1 MMRLSRTAWWL
12 ALVAMSVGTLAL
24 DIVTGPYVQFPILFV
39 IPVGLAAWHLGRWAG
54 VGFATGLVAARLGLA
69 LSVDAAN
76 SPAWAAVVNA
86 LIRLVVLVAL
96 AIVAEL
102 QRHRQQL
109 AARVRVLEGILPI
122 CSFCKKIRR
131 DDGDWEQIESYVSQR
146 SEAQFSHGLCERC
159 LQEHYPDFEAQD
171 TAHPRPNG

>member
-1 MMRLSRTAWWL
+1 MRITRAMWWIIV
-12 ALVAMSVGTLAL
+12 VAVSIATLWL
-24 DIVTGPYVQFPILFV
+24 DIETGPYVQFPIVFV
-39 IPVGLAAWHLGRWAG
+39 IPVTLAAWHLGRWTG
-54 VGFATGLVAARLGLA
+54 IGFAVGLVLARLCIVLGVE
-69 LSVDAAN
+69 SGHE
-76 SPAWAAVVNA
+76 PAWSAVVNA
-86 LIRLVVLVAL
+86 AIRLFVLVGL
-96 AIVAEL
+96 AVVTEV
-102 QRHRQQL
+102 QRHRREL
-109 AARVRVLEGILPI
+109 AERVRVLEGILPI